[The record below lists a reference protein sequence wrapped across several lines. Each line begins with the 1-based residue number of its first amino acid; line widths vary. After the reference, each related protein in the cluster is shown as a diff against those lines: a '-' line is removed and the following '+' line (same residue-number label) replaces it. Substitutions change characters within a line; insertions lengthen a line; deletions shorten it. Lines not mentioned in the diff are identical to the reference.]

1 MKREEL
7 KRIKEKQNK
16 LYQESLYLKKYAW
29 TTKFDEAQKIRDKE
43 NKKYKEYVFLK
54 NMYEILKGEEND

>member
-1 MKREEL
+1 MKKEEL

-29 TTKFDEAQKIRDKE
+29 TTKFDEAQK
-43 NKKYKEYVFLK
+43 
-54 NMYEILKGEEND
+54 